1 MKKIALVL
9 LCVLTLTAC
18 ANMDQKETTAYGF
31 SGEHEFFTISEGS
44 IVLDGEKQTFNG
56 GRLTITR
63 PEVFEEIASYS
74 TCFFYN
80 LENGERKDFYTT
92 TATPEESDFSLTDR
106 AFGMASTTGSMIN
119 PEQGLWFELKTVDE
133 NGAEN
138 VYQIELAVTERK

>member
-18 ANMDQKETTAYGF
+18 TNTEQKEETVYDF
-31 SGEHEFFTISEGS
+31 SGEHELFTLSEGS
-44 IVLDGEKQTFNG
+44 IILDGEKQTFNG

-63 PEVFEEIASYS
+63 PEVFGEIASYS
-74 TCFFYN
+74 TSFYS
-80 LENGERKDFYTT
+80 LENGEREEFYSTT
-92 TATPEESDFSLTDR
+92 TTPVEGDFSLTDR

-138 VYQIELAVTERK
+138 IYQIELAVTERK